1 MIRAMTAISLFLVV
15 LTVATS
21 LAHALELPG
30 KMRLSREQYLA
41 VQAIYY
47 PGFTYAGLAEPLSIV
62 ALAVLLL
69 LSHGLAAS
77 FWLVALAL
85 AAAML
90 TPPPLLGSR
99 GAGEQSLA
107 EGRGAVGA
115 GAAVLRL
122 EGG

>member
-1 MIRAMTAISLFLVV
+1 MTAISLFLVV

-77 FWLVALAL
+77 FWLVA
-85 AAAML
+85 
-90 TPPPLLGSR
+90 
-99 GAGEQSLA
+99 
-107 EGRGAVGA
+107 
-115 GAAVLRL
+115 RL

>member
-41 VQAIYY
+41 VQAIYS
-47 PGFTYAGLAEPLSIV
+47 PGFTYADLAEPLSIV

-90 TPPPLLGSR
+90 TPPLLGSR